1 LNEPAVWTKPR
12 LAVVFDNGV
21 NAMNIPSRTSRTPMR
36 MLAAAVA
43 ALTLSL
49 GAYAAGAAGPGPDAG
64 PGAGMMAPWHHHGGM
79 MQKQLAD
86 LHTRLKLNPQQ
97 EQLWQT
103 AIDTMKRDHET
114 ARANR
119 DKIHAQVKAMMQQP
133 ILDMNALHTA
143 HMQEQQDNARLHEET
158 ATAWLAV
165 YNALDDQQKTLVS
178 DTFKQHFSKME
189 SMRER
194 MHDRWQKRHGAASE
208 AAPAN

>member
-1 LNEPAVWTKPR
+1 
-12 LAVVFDNGV
+12 
-21 NAMNIPSRTSRTPMR
+21 MNIPSRTSRTPLR
-36 MLAAAVA
+36 MLAATVA

-49 GAYAAGAAGPGPDAG
+49 GAYAAGAVGPGPDASAG
-64 PGAGMMAPWHHHGGM
+64 PGAGMMAPSHHHGGM

-86 LHTRLKLNPQQ
+86 LHARLKLNPQQ

-114 ARANR
+114 ARANHE
-119 DKIHAQVKAMMQQP
+119 KIRAQIKAMMQQP

-143 HMQEQQDNARLHEET
+143 HMQAQQDNARLHEET

-165 YNALDDQQKTLVS
+165 YQALDDQQKTIVS
-178 DTFKQHFSKME
+178 DSFKQHFSKME

-194 MHDRWQKRHGAASE
+194 MREHWQKRQGDAS